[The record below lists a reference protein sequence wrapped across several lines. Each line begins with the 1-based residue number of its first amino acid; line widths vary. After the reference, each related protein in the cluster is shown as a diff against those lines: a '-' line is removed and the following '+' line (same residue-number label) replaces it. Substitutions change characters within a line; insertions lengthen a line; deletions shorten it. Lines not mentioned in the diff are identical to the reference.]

1 MIDAVLGMNCGGF
14 LDCFVLRGDKED
26 GIISWITSIKLDKW
40 MLYNMSRGIM
50 YVDSWRNN
58 GC

>member
-1 MIDAVLGMNCGGF
+1 MAVF

-26 GIISWITSIKLDKW
+26 GIISWITSIKLNKW